1 LYRLAMAV
9 GTTMAS
15 EGNTSIKENHSMN
28 GSSSKGYVV
37 KSAVADKG
45 NALSHPLFRRAAEM
59 ASKSVFESSPEK
71 SKAYC
76 SSKNAPEAVASEA
89 PVVYESQPSRRIVD
103 ACHTDGSQTAAARTL
118 IESAADAAAM
128 VFESTPASAS
138 ADASSSHGAAAA
150 ESMVFESKPQESKA
164 DALHRA
170 GTRIA
175 ADAEELIQSAADLW
189 TSGQNLVYENTP
201 AASDAHVSH
210 ASLPEAPTAS
220 VYESSP
226 AASRAD
232 FISGNACLADCART
246 LIEDAAAQAEPT
258 MPKPKTPSAAAARA
272 TEARDTI
279 EKVAASELSIGQS
292 GACVFESQPAESMA
306 SACHGKDYSSGEEV
320 TDDEED
326 DTKA

>member
-1 LYRLAMAV
+1 MGDNDLKEKRYTSTGHQVFMKAMKKANKSWSDPAFPWSTIYVPIMGGPASRLKRNVFTVSQM
-9 GTTMAS
+9 
-15 EGNTSIKENHSMN
+15 
-28 GSSSKGYVV
+28 
-37 KSAVADKG
+37 
-45 NALSHPLFRRAAEM
+45 PLQKQTR
-59 ASKSVFESSPEK
+59 
-71 SKAYC
+71 KAYC

-138 ADASSSHGAAAA
+138 ADASSSHGAASA

-232 FISGNACLADCART
+232 FISGNACLADSART